1 MYELS
6 PEAAELV
13 DALASSDDILRRVA
27 TSIEQLESGQE
38 REAIS
43 KSLQDSSQGFSQA
56 GASARRAAIR
66 YMRDDAKMSLDEIA
80 AAIDVSRPRVSEML
94 RARS

>member
-6 PEAAELV
+6 PEAAELI
-13 DALASSDDILRRVA
+13 DELAASDDILRRVA
-27 TSIEQLESGQE
+27 ASIEQLESGQE

-43 KSLQDSSQGFSQA
+43 KSLQDSSQAFSQA

-66 YMRDDAKMSLDEIA
+66 YMRDQGLTLDEIA
-80 AAIDVSRPRVSEML
+80 AAIDVSRPRVSDML
-94 RARS
+94 RSRS

>member
-13 DALASSDDILRRVA
+13 DALAASDDILRHVA
-27 TSIEQLESGQE
+27 ASIDQLGSGQE

-43 KSLQDSSQGFSQA
+43 KSLQDSSQAFSQA

-66 YMRDDAKMSLDEIA
+66 YMRDDAKMTLDEIA